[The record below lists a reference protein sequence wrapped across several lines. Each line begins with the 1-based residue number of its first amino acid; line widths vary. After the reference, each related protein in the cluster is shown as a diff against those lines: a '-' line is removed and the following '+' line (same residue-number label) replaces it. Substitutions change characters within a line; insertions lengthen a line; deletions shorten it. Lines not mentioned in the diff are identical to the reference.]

1 MRKVGESPTPSS
13 LSTSTTIL
21 LVSVAAGLVLVLSI
35 AAVIIKAYPSAA
47 SSEPVVTL
55 ETTGAQLTWQ
65 TLCETFGCRVKTL
78 HKHTVPEQAGDL
90 ELAYAQIK
98 DATLVDI
105 TQGDFVLFAFET
117 SELLEVSCTCKAYI
131 IQLSLLPAAF
141 FPL

>member
-1 MRKVGESPTPSS
+1 MRKAGESPTSSS

-21 LVSVAAGLVLVLSI
+21 LVSVVAGLVLVLSI

-78 HKHTVPEQAGDL
+78 HKHTVPEQAADL

-98 DATLVDI
+98 DATLDI